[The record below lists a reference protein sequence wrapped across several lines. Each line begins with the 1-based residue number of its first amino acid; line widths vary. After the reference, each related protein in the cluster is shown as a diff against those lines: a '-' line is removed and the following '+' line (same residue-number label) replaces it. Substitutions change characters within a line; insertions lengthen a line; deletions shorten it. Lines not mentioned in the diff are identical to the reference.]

1 VAGSSGKQNRAR
13 QQADRDLIQSRII
26 DSSLKTVPESLL
38 SESEACA
45 SVPRTVVTPKKP
57 KTPAIRC
64 LTRYEREARE
74 RGFLFVAGVDE
85 VGRGALF
92 GPVFA
97 AAVIQDPNKP
107 IRGLQDSKV
116 LLKEE
121 REELAAEIM
130 RKSLAW
136 ALGAADAFEIDQINI
151 LQASRLAMRRA
162 VERLSPAADYL
173 LIDAIKVDWP
183 CEQLSLI
190 DGDARCR
197 AIAAASIVAK
207 VHRDACLDRWDEAF
221 PQYNLKSNKGYSTPD
236 HKRALKEF
244 GPTMLHRFSFE
255 PVRLASRLPLWAG
268 YEQSGQTIGDEPAET
283 QMALFASGSE
293 GAAV

>member
-1 VAGSSGKQNRAR
+1 MAVSRVAKIPPTPLTS
-13 QQADRDLIQSRII
+13 DRTERLPNGLIDALDMPDAPPAKR
-26 DSSLKTVPESLL
+26 K
-38 SESEACA
+38 
-45 SVPRTVVTPKKP
+45 
-57 KTPAIRC
+57 KTPVIRC

-74 RGFLFVAGVDE
+74 RGFCFVAGVDE

-97 AAVIQDPNKP
+97 AAVILDPEKP

-116 LLKEE
+116 LLKDE
-121 REELAAEIM
+121 REDLASEIV
-130 RKSLAW
+130 RKCVAW

-151 LQASRLAMRRA
+151 LQASRLAMKRA
-162 VERLSPAADYL
+162 VERLTPAADYL
-173 LIDAIKVDWP
+173 LIDAVRVDWP
-183 CEQLSLI
+183 VEQLALI

-244 GPTMLHRFSFE
+244 GPTTLHRFSFE
-255 PVRLASRLPLWAG
+255 PVRQSSSVVLWVG
-268 YEQSGQTIGDEPAET
+268 YETAVPKNDSQL
-283 QMALFASGSE
+283 ALFANEAE
-293 GAAV
+293 GAGV